1 MSGIAGI
8 HEARGGPV
16 DSALLERM
24 IAVVAHRG
32 PEGSALWA
40 RDEVGLGHRRRARL
54 GGGVAA
60 NRDGDLRLTFDGRID
75 NGEELRAL
83 LGIAGAASDAGLV
96 LATYQRFGPR
106 CVERLLGDFAFAL
119 WDERRRRLFCARD
132 PLGVKPLYYHFDRGR
147 LLIGSEPRQI
157 LQGVDAHP
165 NLGLLARYLT
175 DDYTERRETLYRG
188 VQRLE
193 PAHSL
198 TSGPGGIEIRR
209 YWDVDPLHQVRCRDD
224 AEYDARFSTLFRE
237 AVSARLTA
245 DGPVG
250 ALLSGGLDSSSIVC
264 TAADLYASGA
274 QAYRGLETYS
284 VLFDTLPCD
293 EREYI
298 AAVVRRCGFPSNFV
312 HYENEERVRDLDACR
327 EHPEVLYAPITAAV
341 TSALTDARD
350 KGIGVMLS
358 GTGGDEFLASGFEHL
373 TDLLLAGRFR
383 TLLRQLRCDADL
395 YATSQVLLF
404 REHCLKPLIPRRVAA
419 PLGRLRRRLAGNGAP
434 DWLIPGILDHHRL
447 DPEANGSPVA
457 SRFATRSQRSLHRVL
472 RHNSNLSYPIGE
484 NDLLASRFGIE
495 YRYPFLD
502 RRVVEFLIAIP
513 ERQRWWM
520 DRPKAI
526 LRRALRDVLPEEIR
540 ERRTKAEFS
549 VVLDREVR
557 GSLATQVEKLIR
569 DSVLVQMGVVDRA
582 GMLRRFRAVVEGRD
596 EATSRWAVFNFIGLE
611 LWSRSIAA
619 DAARGGAA

>member
-8 HEARGGPV
+8 HDARGGPV
-16 DSALLERM
+16 DSDLLEHM
-24 IAVVAHRG
+24 TTVIAHRG
-32 PEGSALWA
+32 PEGSARWA
-40 RDEVGLGHRRRARL
+40 RGEVGLGHRRRA
-54 GGGVAA
+54 GTEGGVAA
-60 NRDGDLRLTFDGRID
+60 HRGGDLRLTFDGRID
-75 NGEELRAL
+75 NGEELRAVL
-83 LGIAGAASDAGLV
+83 ATAAGAGDAELV
-96 LATYQRFGPR
+96 LAAYERFGPR

-119 WDERRRRLFCARD
+119 WDGRRRTLFCARD
-132 PLGVKPLYYHFDRGR
+132 PLGVKPLYYHFDGGR

-157 LQGVDAHP
+157 LQGVDARP
-165 NLGLLARYLT
+165 NLALLARYLT

-188 VQRLE
+188 VHRLE

-198 TSGPGGIEIRR
+198 TAGPAGIEIRR

-237 AVSARLTA
+237 AVAARLAA

-264 TAADLYASGA
+264 TASDLYTSGV
-274 QAYRGLETYS
+274 QEYRGLETWS

-298 AAVVRRCGFPSNFV
+298 AAVVRRCGFHASFV
-312 HYENEERVRDLDACR
+312 HYENEDRVPDLDSCR

-341 TSALTDARD
+341 TSALADAHD
-350 KGIGVMLS
+350 KGIRVMLS

-383 TLLRQLRCDADL
+383 TLFHQLRCDADL
-395 YATSQVLLF
+395 CATSAALLF

-419 PLGRLRRRLAGNGAP
+419 PLRRLRRGLAGNGEP
-434 DWLIPGILDHHRL
+434 DWLVPGVLDRRRL
-447 DPEANGSPVA
+447 DPEADGNSVA

-472 RHNSNLSYPIGE
+472 LHNSNLSYAIGE

-526 LRRALRDVLPEEIR
+526 LRRALRDVLPEEVR

-557 GSLATQVEKLIR
+557 GRLAAQVEKLIR

-596 EATSRWAVFNFIGLE
+596 ETASRWAVFNFIGLE

-619 DAARGGAA
+619 GAARGGAA